1 MARQWNL
8 SWRQAVAPSWAM
20 RSPSVSIKATS
31 TPSCEVPLISPIAKT
46 GAVAADGQSNAICS
60 DMMLKGCLL
69 IRLPHRQGLLHTAPD
84 LLHQRRRRVAAPPS
98 RIARRMIPKSGYRL
112 SGKITRK

>member
-1 MARQWNL
+1 
-8 SWRQAVAPSWAM
+8 M

-31 TPSCEVPLISPIAKT
+31 TPSCEVPLISPIA
-46 GAVAADGQSNAICS
+46 
-60 DMMLKGCLL
+60 MLKGCLL

-84 LLHQRRRRVAAPPS
+84 LLHQRRRRAAAPPS